1 MHPWPKWSWTLCRF
15 GWGLHK
21 PIRHFDIPVSKLF
34 RWVYDLFYAK
44 NLIHWLILCTFLISA
59 SRRSCFG
66 TALKYKFQVL
76 VVSFLDAR
84 IGTISGVYQEAR
96 EPWECDS
103 GWSERGG
110 ADENQKI
117 AGNISRACW
126 QLVITAARSSFYQ
139 LSWEGSLA
147 FRYQML
153 SIENDWQVWQRN
165 NVKGRKTWQGC
176 QYQ

>member
-103 GWSERGG
+103 NCWKVQHKRLNCSKLWSPQFMNEYQLW
-110 ADENQKI
+110 ASSI
-117 AGNISRACW
+117 NISYS
-126 QLVITAARSSFYQ
+126 LNSSSNPF
-139 LSWEGSLA
+139 E
-147 FRYQML
+147 
-153 SIENDWQVWQRN
+153 
-165 NVKGRKTWQGC
+165 
-176 QYQ
+176 